1 MEVCLSMF
9 SSRLKYLR
17 QSKQL
22 NQVQLAEKL
31 GVKKQSI
38 SNWENDNIM
47 PSVEMLV
54 KISDFFHVSTDY
66 LLGRNISETDGIMT
80 LDITGL
86 SPQQIEHI
94 QYIVDDLRENIR

>member
-1 MEVCLSMF
+1 MF
-9 SSRLKYLR
+9 SRRLKYLR

-31 GVKKQSI
+31 GVKKQSV

-54 KISDFFHVSTDY
+54 KIADFFHVSMDY
-66 LLGRNISETDGIMT
+66 LLDRSNIEMDGIMT
-80 LDITGL
+80 LDVTGL
-86 SPQQIEHI
+86 SPHQIEHI
-94 QYIVDDLRENIR
+94 QYIVDDLRENAH